1 MNNFEILNTLTYL
14 GAAFILF
21 LIGKFTFKI
30 THPKLDVNHVLL
42 EDDNV
47 AFAASMTGYYAAIIC
62 VLGGAIIGPQSDIVT
77 ELIDIFSYG
86 LLAIVLLQIS
96 AVINE
101 RVLFPKFNIKKEI
114 LTDRNLGTGIIE
126 GANYLATGIILY
138 GAIIGEGGGYH
149 TAIAFWAISQVLFWL
164 ASKLYQL
171 ITPYN
176 IHEEIEKDNVAVGV
190 GFAGALIAIAL
201 LIKTGVQ
208 GDFVSWQDSLITVAV
223 DTSAG
228 FLLLPLARFLTDK
241 ILLPTRS
248 LTDEIVNQEH
258 PNVGAALIEAFA
270 YIGGAVLIG
279 WSL

>member
-14 GAAFILF
+14 GAAFVLF

-62 VLGGAIIGPQSDIVT
+62 VLGGAIIGPQSDILT

-86 LLAIVLLQIS
+86 LLAIVLLQVS
-96 AVINE
+96 AIINE
-101 RVLFPKFNIKKEI
+101 RLLFPKFNIKKEI
-114 LTDRNLGTGIIE
+114 LTDRNLGTGVIE

-149 TAIAFWAISQVLFWL
+149 TALAFWIIAQVLFWL
-164 ASKLYQL
+164 ASKLYQV

-201 LIKTGVQ
+201 LIKTGIQ
-208 GDFVSWQDSLITVAV
+208 GDFVSWQESLFTIAI

-228 FLLLPLARFLTDK
+228 FILLPLARFLTDK

-270 YIGGAVLIG
+270 YIGGAVLIS